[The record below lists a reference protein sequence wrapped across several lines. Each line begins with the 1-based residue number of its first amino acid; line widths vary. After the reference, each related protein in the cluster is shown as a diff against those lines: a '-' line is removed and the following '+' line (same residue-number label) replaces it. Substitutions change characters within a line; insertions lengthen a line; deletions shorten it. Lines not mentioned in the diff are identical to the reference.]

1 MNELPRTGH
10 ASTLTAAVH
19 MQEHAGAGLAGQEL
33 LEEVGGGVG
42 VGGGGGG
49 LVVVVGV
56 WGLKTDF
63 KSACVSE
70 EAACVRESAS
80 RSTGLAR
87 SARPS
92 KWSINR
98 SKPSKLKAAQG
109 KPLPPSLQRAR
120 WETESG
126 AREGGVPSRFR

>member
-1 MNELPRTGH
+1 MSSH
-10 ASTLTAAVH
+10 ALGTHLHSLQLCTCRS
-19 MQEHAGAGLAGQEL
+19 MQEQGWQGRSYWRKLVVV
-33 LEEVGGGVG
+33 LEWVV
-42 VGGGGGG
+42 
-49 LVVVVGV
+49 VVVVGV

-126 AREGGVPSRFR
+126 AREGGVPFIFL